1 MKTMAITV
9 KMLGRLCMANNEETF
24 RPHYFYVL
32 WCKDHSL
39 YAGYTTDLERREK
52 QHNDGTA
59 AKYTRPRTRRPL
71 QMIYAETYR
80 TQTEA
85 MRAEYAF
92 KQLTRAQKERYLQ
105 ENEVVFPLKKSTECI
120 KKDKVTDIE
129 DTTEL

>member
-1 MKTMAITV
+1 
-9 KMLGRLCMANNEETF
+9 MANNEETF

-59 AKYTRPRTRRPL
+59 A
-71 QMIYAETYR
+71 
-80 TQTEA
+80 

-105 ENEVVFPLKKSTECI
+105 ENEVVFPLKKSMKCI